1 MLNSTIRRHM
11 GKTDMDVVG
20 SNMGVVDKTDKALM
34 RYQVIHLKSLRKRC
48 TKKPKNGLR
57 PYIEHSLPIHSSLH

>member
-34 RYQVIHLKSLRKRC
+34 RYQVIHLKSSEKRC
-48 TKKPKNGLR
+48 TKKAEKR
-57 PYIEHSLPIHSSLH
+57 SATIH